1 MNLYYEVEVLKDKIP
16 LNTYRTLLGQLY
28 SGDVKG
34 AERGILKIKRR
45 LEKEAVSSEG
55 TEN

>member
-1 MNLYYEVEVLKDKIP
+1 MNLYYEVEVLKNKIP
-16 LNTYRTLLGQLY
+16 LNTYRTLLGQLN